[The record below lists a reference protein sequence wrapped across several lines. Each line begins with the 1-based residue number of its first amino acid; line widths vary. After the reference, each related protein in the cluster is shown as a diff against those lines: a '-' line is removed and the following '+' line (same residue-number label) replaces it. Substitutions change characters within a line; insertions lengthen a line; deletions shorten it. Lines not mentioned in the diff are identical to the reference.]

1 MGVILARL
9 LSPREFGLF
18 GVGLGIAA
26 LAEIFG
32 SFGMLQ
38 ALVQKKASTR
48 EDESTAAIL
57 QTGGAVLLAGG
68 LVASAA
74 TIEVLFDMPGLAP
87 LVQLQS
93 IVLVIHALG
102 LIPNSRLNRRL
113 AFDRL
118 TLIDVTTRIIGG
130 VLSILLAIRGMGAF
144 ALIIGGLAA
153 EACRTCFVW
162 LAAQDGFQFHSERIR
177 LEVSWDMVQEF
188 SSVASLMTL
197 RIVWI
202 S

>member
-38 ALVQKKASTR
+38 ALVQKKTSTG

-57 QTGGAVLLAGG
+57 QTGGALLLAGG
-68 LVASAA
+68 LVASST

-102 LIPNSRLNRRL
+102 LIPNSRLSRRL

-130 VLSILLAIRGMGAF
+130 VLSIVFAIRGMGAF
-144 ALIIGGLAA
+144 ALLSVVSRPRLA
-153 EACRTCFVW
+153 EPVSSGWRR
-162 LAAQDGFQFHSERIR
+162 QDGFQFHSERIP

-188 SSVASLMTL
+188 SSVESLMTL
-197 RIVWI
+197 RIV
-202 S
+202 